1 MNTTMITGSVFD
13 TSSSQLSDL
22 HGLPF
27 PLNDED
33 GGGDCVPTEENE
45 TGP

>member
-1 MNTTMITGSVFD
+1 MNTSMITGSVSD
-13 TSSSQLSDL
+13 TSTSQLATL

-33 GGGDCVPTEENE
+33 GGGDCYPNEENE